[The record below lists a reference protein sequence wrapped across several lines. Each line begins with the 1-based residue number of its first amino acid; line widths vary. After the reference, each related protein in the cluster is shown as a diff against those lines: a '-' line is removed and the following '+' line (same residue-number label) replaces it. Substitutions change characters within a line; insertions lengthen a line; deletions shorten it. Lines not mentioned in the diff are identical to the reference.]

1 MYNLEPV
8 LLICPLMAVKL
19 QLIVSGNTMWW
30 LQNMV
35 DLMSFTVPGLI
46 LSHGM
51 KDIFNRLEVLLVITV
66 VKKNFFVFTF
76 YSPFSNFLFFFFN
89 FP

>member
-19 QLIVSGNTMWW
+19 QPIVSGNTNWW
-30 LQNMV
+30 LQNTA

-51 KDIFNRLEVLLVITV
+51 KDILNRLKVLLVITV
-66 VKKNFFVFTF
+66 VKKNIFVFTF
-76 YSPFSNFLFFFFN
+76 
-89 FP
+89 